1 MIFNLLKCANFRIIF
16 FKCVT
21 FIVIKPGPGVDPA
34 NPGQLG
40 STRPTRVNSGQPGLT
55 RKNKIKIKIL
65 IFHIKKSM

>member
-1 MIFNLLKCANFRIIF
+1 MIFNLLKCANFWIIF

-34 NPGQLG
+34 NPGQ
-40 STRPTRVNSGQPGLT
+40 PGLT

-65 IFHIKKSM
+65 IFHMKKSM